1 MWRKNVLKH
10 KNIIV
15 AKELQKKYF
24 LLNPI
29 YRKTLLEYRS
39 LTYELMSNHSFIG
52 IDPMEHNDQGEINIE
67 PIFTLSRFK
76 THQEYSRKKINAKI
90 YSYS

>member
-10 KNIIV
+10 KNLIV

-29 YRKTLLEYRS
+29 MRKTLLEYRS
-39 LTYELMSNHSFIG
+39 QTYELMSNHSFIG
-52 IDPMEHNDQGEINIE
+52 IDPMEHNDHENI
-67 PIFTLSRFK
+67 
-76 THQEYSRKKINAKI
+76 
-90 YSYS
+90 